1 MESQTGIAK
10 WKQDRGC
17 HRQPLKIHTYCC
29 TVGILQM
36 VQRVILPLG
45 VPHYQLTVVLVLDA
59 IVRDLSAL
67 DCLEHVS
74 FIFLDT
80 LSCLTTWNTSTAKPF
95 VRHKMQTSSS
105 YEHAEWMNHFI
116 TSTSICWTFIIL
128 VETLADIEHSGI
140 YNICWTCFPKAHMM
154 TKAELVLGHHCKR
167 YINLPIRT
175 GVLWTHLC
183 APHSWQTC
191 PFNSAP
197 CTTWALAPPKLH
209 T

>member
-59 IVRDLSAL
+59 IVLDLSAL

-116 TSTSICWTFIIL
+116 TSTSICWT
-128 VETLADIEHSGI
+128 
-140 YNICWTCFPKAHMM
+140 CFPKAHMM

-183 APHSWQTC
+183 APHS
-191 PFNSAP
+191 
-197 CTTWALAPPKLH
+197 
-209 T
+209 